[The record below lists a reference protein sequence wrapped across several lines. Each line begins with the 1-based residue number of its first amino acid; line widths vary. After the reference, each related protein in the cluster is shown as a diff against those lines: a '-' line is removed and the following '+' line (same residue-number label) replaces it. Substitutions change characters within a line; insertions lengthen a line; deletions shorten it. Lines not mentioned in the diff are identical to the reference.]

1 MKVRMVLE
9 GGAFRGL
16 FTAGVLDVLMENNI
30 NVDEIVGVSAGALFG
45 VNYFTN
51 QKGRVIRY
59 NLKYCGQKRYMSAV
73 SLVLTGN
80 FINKKF
86 TFYKIT
92 KELDILDNETF
103 TKNNKP
109 FYAVVTNVVTGKPE
123 YKLIKNPIVD
133 LEIFRATSA
142 VPLASRFVKLD
153 NKKYLDGGISDSIPV
168 YFHKDKYDKS
178 IVILTQPLGYK
189 KKMLAKNNRR
199 LIKLK
204 YFKYPN
210 LLKTMYNRH
219 NAYNKVLKDIKEMEK
234 NKEIFVIRPEKSL
247 NISMNVKDKNKV
259 KEIYDHGVEVGNK
272 IIKDLKNYL
281 EVEVCKK

>member
-1 MKVRMVLE
+1 MYSC
-9 GGAFRGL
+9 
-16 FTAGVLDVLMENNI
+16 N
-30 NVDEIVGVSAGALFG
+30 
-45 VNYFTN
+45 
-51 QKGRVIRY
+51 
-59 NLKYCGQKRYMSAV
+59 
-73 SLVLTGN
+73 
-80 FINKKF
+80 NKKF

-92 KELDILDNETF
+92 KELDILDNKTF
-103 TKNNKP
+103 KKNNKP

-123 YKLIKNPIVD
+123 YKLVKNPIED

-210 LLKTMYNRH
+210 LLNTMYNRH
-219 NAYNKVLKDIKEMEK
+219 NAYNKVLKDIK
-234 NKEIFVIRPEKSL
+234 VR
-247 NISMNVKDKNKV
+247 
-259 KEIYDHGVEVGNK
+259 Y
-272 IIKDLKNYL
+272 
-281 EVEVCKK
+281 C